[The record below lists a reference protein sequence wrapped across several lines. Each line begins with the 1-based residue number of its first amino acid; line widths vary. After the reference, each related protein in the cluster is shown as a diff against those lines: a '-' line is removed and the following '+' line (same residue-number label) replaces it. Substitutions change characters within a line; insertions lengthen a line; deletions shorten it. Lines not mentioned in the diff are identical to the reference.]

1 MSSFNVIEYNLSLL
15 PWRLFSNSTFT
26 NADACGDSLWAINDF
41 NQVRLFTNFTPT
53 VIPLPLKQ
61 ISCGRN
67 GVFAVAIRGRMLHR
81 TGVNSS
87 NPQGTKW
94 NIFWNVRLR
103 QISSGDLGVLW
114 GVNLK
119 NNSVY
124 RQGERWIYGNETC
137 SWVSCGGYGCWIVN
151 VNGSASFR

>member
-1 MSSFNVIEYNLSLL
+1 VSSFNFIEYHLSLL

-26 NADACGDSLWAINDF
+26 NADACEDSLWAINVS
-41 NQVRLFTNFTPT
+41 QVHIFTNFTPT
-53 VIPLPLKQ
+53 VISGRLKQ

-67 GVFAVAIRGRMLHR
+67 GVFAVAIRGRGFHR

-87 NPQGTKW
+87 NPHGTKW
-94 NIFWNVRLR
+94 NMFWNVRFR

-114 GVNLK
+114 GVSLK
-119 NNSVY
+119 NTSVY